1 MINQKHVLIAGGG
14 IAGPTLAL
22 LLARAGHKST
32 IVEKAEKA
40 RNFGQGVDISGPGI
54 KVVESLGLLDAI
66 REKVTGEAGLR
77 FVNAENQIMAE
88 FPSDGSNSSQAIT
101 KEIEIMRGHLAELL
115 CHSAESE
122 QHVEVVYGDYV
133 TNLNEQESKITV
145 SFANSKDRD
154 FDYVVAADGL
164 YSKTR
169 QLVFENSSVEV
180 KNLGL
185 CGALMSV
192 PSTETDG
199 NWGRWFHL
207 TGGRSVVFRPCG
219 RGTQRTGGYLT
230 VCSDYAPTL
239 ARLPQDKQIE
249 EFQRL
254 FQGAGCEVDRMLSA
268 MNSSPD
274 LYFSGVAQVK
284 ATSWSKGRVALLG
297 DAGYAPSP
305 LTGQGVTLAL
315 VGAHILAGCI
325 ATYPDHQKSLQQ
337 YQIEMTPFVNKAQTL
352 LPGVPWI
359 ANPQTAT
366 GIWTL
371 RTVAWIITSMMKLG
385 IGAWISWLLSP
396 LIPFFQKD
404 LKLPEYPLLLL
415 GVS

>member
-1 MINQKHVLIAGGG
+1 MVSHKHVLISGGG

-32 IVEKAEKA
+32 IVERSEKA
-40 RNFGQGVDISGPGI
+40 RNYGQGVDISGPGI

-66 REKVTGEAGLR
+66 REHVTGEAGLR
-77 FVNAENQIMAE
+77 FVNAQNQVMAE
-88 FPSDGSNSSQAIT
+88 FPADGSNSSAAIT

-115 CHSAESE
+115 CRCAEAE
-122 QHVEVVYGDYV
+122 QHVEVIYGDYI
-133 TNLNEQESKITV
+133 TSLDEQASKITA
-145 SFANSKDRD
+145 SFANGRDRD

-169 QLVFENSSVEV
+169 QLVFGNSGVEI

-199 NWGRWFHL
+199 NWGRWFHAP
-207 TGGRSVVFRPCG
+207 GGRSVVLRPCG
-219 RGTQRTGGYLT
+219 QGTQRTGGYMT
-230 VCSDYAPTL
+230 VCSDYAPAL
-239 ARLPQDKQIE
+239 AQLSRDEQIK

-254 FQGAGCEVDRMLSA
+254 FQGAGFETDRLLSA
-268 MNSSPD
+268 MDDCPD
-274 LYFSGVAQVK
+274 LYVSGVAQVK
-284 ATSWSKGRVALLG
+284 ADSWSKGRVALLG

-315 VGAHILAGCI
+315 VGAHVLAGCI
-325 ATYPDHQKSLQQ
+325 ASYPDHQTALQQ
-337 YQIEMTPFVNKAQTL
+337 YQVQLTPFVNKAQTL

-366 GIWTL
+366 GIWVL
-371 RTVAWIITSMMKLG
+371 RTVASAISFIIKLG
-385 IGAWISWLLSP
+385 IGAWVSWLLSP
-396 LIPFFQKD
+396 VIPFFQND
-404 LKLPEYPLLLL
+404 LKLPEYPQLNLR
-415 GVS
+415 GS